1 VLAVAQV
8 LATLAGG
15 WLVNRFGRKRMLVAG
30 GYVATA
36 ALFSIF
42 IVYTLSP
49 KSIMLLVALI
59 VAFILAFAA
68 TVGIVPVLYLGEL
81 LPNLA
86 CINHVFWT
94 FSLVG
99 TLSSELMLT
108 QIGVAKSFFIYAVV
122 CFLCTFILSS

>member
-86 CINHVFWT
+86 CINPVFWT